1 MQAFPTGSDIRDTT
15 SADITGDGKP
25 DLIVANY
32 ASYTGSVSVFLN
44 TSAPGVLTK
53 VSLKVVTLANEGG
66 AFGFAADKVKSYNR
80 GGAGEAGEESRR
92 REREQR
98 RIARRRLRAADGLNV
113 IHGLSCTSLSRHVS
127 AVGVP
132 KICRDLPR

>member
-32 ASYTGSVSVFLN
+32 ASYAGSVSVVLN

-66 AFGFAADKVKSYNR
+66 AFGFAAEKVKSYSR
-80 GGAGEAGEESRR
+80 AGLAKPLKNLDAANGNNDASLGEDFV
-92 REREQR
+92 
-98 RIARRRLRAADGLNV
+98 LRTV
-113 IHGLSCTSLSRHVS
+113 
-127 AVGVP
+127 
-132 KICRDLPR
+132 